1 MLNKVLRNLCHMLSR
16 LHSVC
21 RRLPCWIIRC
31 GYHVDINLTIRAVFQ
46 LYGLRFLLQIITS
59 LVFSNCN
66 GEVSNAGRYGNGG
79 RSVCPHSRSYP
90 RKLKNLRV
98 LSVVAGAWNFG
109 ANFFA
114 IYIIC
119 LSPLLFLSARRST
132 SAMTDSP
139 NALPVLKVCIH
150 SNDSGLRLQE
160 NTAISTYL
168 KNPSSSCKTSAKLK
182 FCLSRLFSA

>member
-1 MLNKVLRNLCHMLSR
+1 MLSR

-114 IYIIC
+114 IYIIR
-119 LSPLLFLSARRST
+119 LSPLLSFSLSIRTISPSST
-132 SAMTDSP
+132 SRSLDESTCVLLGRDSE
-139 NALPVLKVCIH
+139 
-150 SNDSGLRLQE
+150 LRM
-160 NTAISTYL
+160 
-168 KNPSSSCKTSAKLK
+168 
-182 FCLSRLFSA
+182 